1 MSGQA
6 DEQQPGDV
14 EGQAAEADEG
24 QDDGEGA
31 QDAGHPVGV
40 LQLEEESVEAQRE
53 EDEGDVGVGKQVQE
67 PLERVHVHSVDR
79 GARPSQGRLAA
90 GHLDDPAI
98 RLGQQVVDGRRP

>member
-1 MSGQA
+1 MIGHLEQEEDDSQA

-40 LQLEEESVEAQRE
+40 LELEEEPVEAR
-53 EDEGDVGVGKQVQE
+53 
-67 PLERVHVHSVDR
+67 
-79 GARPSQGRLAA
+79 A
-90 GHLDDPAI
+90 
-98 RLGQQVVDGRRP
+98 